1 MRQVFSD
8 SRPLIRMFLISQR
21 AQKMP
26 HISIRLVQTA
36 LLEFFHYYPSLYF
49 QTPFA
54 EIKAQHTVGLQP
66 EAGFHILPG
75 HSEVVIGDIIVR
87 PGIILSTR

>member
-1 MRQVFSD
+1 MTDVSV
-8 SRPLIRMFLISQR
+8 
-21 AQKMP
+21 
-26 HISIRLVQTA
+26 RLVQAT
-36 LLEFFHYYPSLYF
+36 LLEFFHYYSTLYF
-49 QTPFA
+49 QTPFT